1 MNDARGQ
8 AFGPRRQGLDLKL
21 GAAGGQT
28 TRQLRG
34 LCARQDCGRAFGG
47 AVQLHEGS
55 GVRGLLLTLGALTR
69 VCVALQVLTAPMDLA
84 MKKITNPATFETI
97 KKARRE

>member
-1 MNDARGQ
+1 M
-8 AFGPRRQGLDLKL
+8 
-21 GAAGGQT
+21 
-28 TRQLRG
+28 
-34 LCARQDCGRAFGG
+34 
-47 AVQLHEGS
+47 QLHEGS
-55 GVRGLLLTLGALTR
+55 GVRGLLLTLGALTL